1 MRYCLVVITRYKDNN
16 LYECDTK
23 SLYTDTVCVRVN
35 MSHDMVCRTNEI
47 KSRTRTLQRD
57 NLW

>member
-1 MRYCLVVITRYKDNN
+1 MMSYVKDDN

-23 SLYTDTVCVRVN
+23 SLLIYKDTVFVRVN
-35 MSHDMVCRTNEI
+35 MSHDMMCRTNEI
-47 KSRTRTLQRD
+47 RSCTRTLQRD